1 MSRRGAPP
9 ELFEIASLLL
19 RYPEPDV
26 LGRDPAAAAA
36 AAGLQKRLRA
46 PLERFLA
53 HRRATSSIDLERE
66 YVETFDTRRRCTL
79 NVSYYLYGDTR
90 RRGVALLRLKRMYA
104 AAGLVLESD
113 ELPDHLPVML
123 GFAALAPDG
132 YGEHVLQEHRVG
144 IELLRFRSA
153 TTGGRMR
160 TSWRLS
166 RRPSTSRAVAEP
178 GRPPARGR
186 GAAGRAGRARAVRAA
201 RGHAARGAPVRAVQ
215 LLLWV
220 ALPYVGD
227 RDLPRRPRLA
237 LPQ

>member
-19 RYPEPDV
+19 RYPD
-26 LGRDPAAAAA
+26 AAALARDAEIADA
-36 AAGLQKRLRA
+36 AAGLPNRLRA
-46 PLERFLA
+46 PCERFLA
-53 HRRATSSIDLERE
+53 HRRDTPAIDLEGE

-123 GFAALAPDG
+123 AFAALAPPG

-144 IELLRFRSA
+144 IELLLL
-153 TTGGRMR
+153 G
-160 TSWRLS
+160 L
-166 RRPSTSRAVAEP
+166 RAS
-178 GRPPARGR
+178 GRPHVDVLEAVS
-186 GAAGRAGRARAVRAA
+186 AGLPRLGLSQTQAVRKLAA
-201 RGHAARGAPVRAVQ
+201 EGPPDEQVGLEPFAPPEVMPVEVRQ
-215 LLLWV
+215 
-220 ALPYVGD
+220 
-227 RDLPRRPRLA
+227 
-237 LPQ
+237 